1 MSFQIVHAYMYNAY
15 FCTKREETSFIYLH
29 GFAEKADDENFGEF
43 PSTN

>member
-1 MSFQIVHAYMYNAY
+1 MCVISNSACLHV
-15 FCTKREETSFIYLH
+15 CTKREETSFIYLH